1 MSSGSNSIS
10 LKVVILGA
18 SGKKFINRFLLK
30 YISIGV
36 GKSSIIH
43 RFIDNTFD
51 ANLMTT
57 AGAKFLS
64 KILYIN
70 KYDKN
75 INFQVNINSF
85 S

>member
-1 MSSGSNSIS
+1 MSGSNQNAIS
-10 LKVVILGA
+10 LKVVVIGA
-18 SGKKFINRFLLK
+18 SGMLINLYKNNLTK
-30 YISIGV
+30 GV
-36 GKSSIIH
+36 GKSSIIN

-75 INFQVNINSF
+75 INFQVN
-85 S
+85 